1 MSSQHPGGA
10 SIPPHLLQRL
20 AEKQQELD
28 NLLVIRQLSNHL
40 RMHFDELA
48 EKFEALTQGNQA
60 VSKVLE
66 NWASV
71 FRTIALT
78 DTYAVQEQEREQSI
92 AEGTTGSADSNGAS
106 LVRLPTS

>member
-1 MSSQHPGGA
+1 MSSQHSGGT

-20 AEKQQELD
+20 TEKQQELE

-40 RMHFDELA
+40 RTHFDELA

-66 NWASV
+66 NWANV
-71 FRTIALT
+71 FRTIELT
-78 DTYAVQEQEREQSI
+78 DAYAVQEQEREQAM
-92 AEGTTGSADSNGAS
+92 AEGTTGSSDPTGAS

>member
-1 MSSQHPGGA
+1 MSSQHPGST

-40 RMHFDELA
+40 RTHFDELA
-48 EKFEALTQGNQA
+48 DKFEALTQGNQA

-71 FRTIALT
+71 FRTIELA
-78 DTYAVQEQEREQSI
+78 DNYAVEEHEREQEIVDGADGSSESI
-92 AEGTTGSADSNGAS
+92 GAS
-106 LVRLPTS
+106 LVRIPTS